1 METSPQD
8 RLYEEASATFGDA
21 LARLA
26 RAYEADD
33 DKRADLRQEIAIAL
47 WRSFAGF
54 DHRCSMRTWVYRVAH
69 NVGATHILRQKRIR
83 ARGLVSLDALD
94 AEPAGS
100 EPTPDRQVAL
110 DRLLAMIRRLKPL
123 DRQVISLYLEGEEA
137 AAIAE
142 VTGLS
147 PGNVAVKVHRIKA
160 LLGRQFQQGGRRDD
174 ASVS

>member
-1 METSPQD
+1 ME
-8 RLYEEASATFGDA
+8 AAATFGDA

-26 RAYEADD
+26 RAYEADE

-69 NVGATHILRQKRIR
+69 NVGATHILKQKRIR
-83 ARGLVSLDALD
+83 AHGLVSLDALD
-94 AEPAGS
+94 AEPAGC

-147 PGNVAVKVHRIKA
+147 PGNVAVKVHRIKT
-160 LLGRQFQQGGRRDD
+160 LLARQFQQGGRRDD